1 MPKQGILLVNLGSP
15 DSTAV
20 PDVRRYLREFLMD
33 PRVIDAPYLVRF
45 ALVNGIIAPF
55 RARKSAE
62 AYQKIWT
69 KEGSPLVTISMR
81 LAAQLQENLG
91 IHVGLAMRYQKPG
104 IAEAIQKLSI
114 AGVRRLLVI
123 PLFPHYAM
131 ASYESAMVKVAHV
144 AAETAPWISLEV
156 VPPYFDHPQYIDALV
171 AAARPYLTPAHE
183 HRPDE
188 HFLFSFHGIPERH
201 ILKADPSGCHCL
213 KVPNCC
219 ETPAQAHETCYRR
232 QCIATVARLA
242 TVAGL
247 VPGAYS
253 LSFQSRLG
261 KDKWLEPSTQ
271 DQLVRLAHSG
281 VRKLTVICPA
291 FTVDC
296 LETIEE
302 IGIRGKQTFLAEGG
316 AGFNLIPCLN
326 DHPVWV
332 KALAAMARDHGVVP
346 MTEGCGGR
354 SVAVR

>member
-1 MPKQGILLVNLGSP
+1 MPKQGVLLVNLGSP

-33 PRVIDAPYLVRF
+33 PRVIDAPYPVRF
-45 ALVNGIIAPF
+45 ALVNGVIAPF

-69 KEGSPLVTISMR
+69 GEGSPLISISRR
-81 LAAQLQENLG
+81 LATQLQEELG
-91 IHVGLAMRYQKPG
+91 VHVGLAMRYRKPG
-104 IAEAIQKLSI
+104 IAEAIEKLSV

-131 ASYESAMVKVAHV
+131 SSYESAMVKVESV
-144 AAETAPWISLEV
+144 AAEIAPWISLDV
-156 VPPYFDHPQYIDALV
+156 APPYFDHPQYIAALV
-171 AAARPYLTPAHE
+171 AGARPYLKS
-183 HRPDE
+183 DE
-188 HFLFSFHGIPERH
+188 HLLFSFHGIPERH

-219 ETPAQAHETCYRR
+219 ERPSEAHQTCYRR
-232 QCIATVARLA
+232 QCLA
-242 TVAGL
+242 TVTGFATAAGL
-247 VPGAYS
+247 VPGSYS
-253 LSFQSRLG
+253 FSFQSRLG
-261 KDKWLEPSTQ
+261 KDKWLEPSTH
-271 DQLVRLAHSG
+271 DQLVRLARSG
-281 VRKLTVICPA
+281 VRKLAVICPA

-296 LETIEE
+296 LETLEE

-332 KALAAMARDHGVVP
+332 KSLAALAREHGVIP
-346 MTEGCGGR
+346 MAEGCGGR
-354 SVAVR
+354 SVAMR